1 MRIAEDIIHDK
12 PVRVSERVRRITAD
26 NIGPMTGLGT
36 NTYLIGERDI
46 AVVDPGPDDPG
57 HVEAILEACGDRLRW
72 IIVTHTHPDHS
83 PAAAMLAEKSGA
95 KVLGNPLPNDDG
107 YQDETFRSQG
117 QFVHN
122 ERVGTSEFTLRTIHT
137 PGHVDNHFCFL
148 VEEDGMLLTGDHIM
162 QGSTVVIIPPHGD
175 MGAYIE
181 SLRVLLDYP
190 LKALAPGHGTIIDSP
205 VNEIEGL
212 IAHRLGREA
221 KALEVLCSEGR
232 GTLESLLPL
241 VYDDIET
248 RLHVLARHSL
258 LAHLIKLEGDGH
270 AAREGLWWRFT

>member
-1 MRIAEDIIHDK
+1 MRVAEEIVHGK

-36 NTYLIGERDI
+36 NTYLIGEEHI
-46 AVVDPGPDDPG
+46 AVVDPGPDDPQ

-72 IIVTHTHPDHS
+72 VIVTHTHPDHS
-83 PAAAMLAEKSGA
+83 PAAAALAARTGA
-95 KVLGNPLPNDDG
+95 RVLGNPLPDDDG
-107 YQDETFRSQG
+107 YQDETFNSQG
-117 QFVHN
+117 QFAHN
-122 ERVGTSEFTLRTIHT
+122 ERVGTDEFTLRTIHT

-148 VEEDGMLLTGDHIM
+148 VEEDGLLLTGDHIM

-175 MGAYIE
+175 MHAYIE
-181 SLRVLLDYP
+181 SLRTLLTYP
-190 LKALAPGHGTIIDSP
+190 LRALAPGHGTIIDSP

-221 KALEVLCSEGR
+221 KALEVLCAEGR
-232 GTLESLLPL
+232 GTLETLLPL
-241 VYDDIET
+241 VYDDIES

-258 LAHLIKLEGDGH
+258 LAHLIKLEKDGH
-270 AAREGLWWRFT
+270 AIREGLWWRFT